1 MRELYIIEESYF
13 DYVNKD
19 AEVMILG
26 ITPGPNQAVNVE
38 DAKRLSKKELKRKY
52 AFSGTL
58 MRKNLIDEL
67 NYILL
72 NKFLN
77 IKDCK
82 SLWEDD
88 FSRVEMTSL
97 LKNAVYKNNESKTPF
112 NETQKINK
120 NEQLK
125 NEFENGFKNDC
136 KKYKNLRIIIALG
149 KKIKIIIDELQKEG
163 IIDSSVKILSIPHPS
178 GGNNGQVSYFLG
190 RSSNEKYN
198 NETMKM
204 FKESKKI
211 IKKLIE

>member
-1 MRELYIIEESYF
+1 MKELYIIEKSYF

-38 DAKRLSKKELKRKY
+38 DAKSLSKKELKRKY

-72 NKFLN
+72 NKYLN

-163 IIDSSVKILSIPHPS
+163 ILDSCVKILSIPHPS

>member
-1 MRELYIIEESYF
+1 MKELYIIEKSYF

-26 ITPGPNQAVNVE
+26 ITPGPNQAVDVE

-72 NKFLN
+72 NEFLK

-97 LKNAVYKNNESKTPF
+97 LKNAVYENNESKTPF
-112 NETQKINK
+112 NETQKINN

-149 KKIKIIIDELQKEG
+149 KKIKIIIDELQEEG
-163 IIDSSVKILSIPHPS
+163 IIDKSVKILSIPHPS
-178 GGNNGQVSYFLG
+178 GGNNGQVSYFLE
-190 RSSNEKYN
+190 RSSNERYN
-198 NETMKM
+198 NDTMKM

-211 IKKLIE
+211 IKELIE

>member
-1 MRELYIIEESYF
+1 MKELYIIEKSYF
-13 DYVNKD
+13 DYVNKY

-26 ITPGPNQAVNVE
+26 ITPGPNQAVDVE

-72 NKFLN
+72 NEFLK

-97 LKNAVYKNNESKTPF
+97 LKNAVYENNESKTPF
-112 NETQKINK
+112 NETQKINN

-136 KKYKNLRIIIALG
+136 KKYKNLIIIIALG
-149 KKIKIIIDELQKEG
+149 KKIKIIIDELQEEG
-163 IIDSSVKILSIPHPS
+163 IIDKSVKILSIPHPS
-178 GGNNGQVSYFLG
+178 GGNNGQVSYFLE
-190 RSSNEKYN
+190 RSSNERYN
-198 NETMKM
+198 NDTMKM

-211 IKKLIE
+211 IKELIE

>member
-1 MRELYIIEESYF
+1 MKELYIIEKSYF

-120 NEQLK
+120 IEQLK

>member
-1 MRELYIIEESYF
+1 MKELYIIEKSYF

-26 ITPGPNQAVNVE
+26 ITPGPNQAVDVE

-97 LKNAVYKNNESKTPF
+97 LKNAVYENNESKTPF

-120 NEQLK
+120 NKQLK

>member
-1 MRELYIIEESYF
+1 MKELYIIEKSYF

-26 ITPGPNQAVNVE
+26 ITPGPNHTVNVE

-88 FSRVEMTSL
+88 FYRVEMTSL

-120 NEQLK
+120 NEQLN

-149 KKIKIIIDELQKEG
+149 KKLRLLLMNYKKKE
-163 IIDSSVKILSIPHPS
+163 
-178 GGNNGQVSYFLG
+178 
-190 RSSNEKYN
+190 
-198 NETMKM
+198 
-204 FKESKKI
+204 
-211 IKKLIE
+211 

>member
-1 MRELYIIEESYF
+1 MKELYIIEKSYF

-26 ITPGPNQAVNVE
+26 ITPGPNQAVDVE

-72 NKFLN
+72 NEFLK

-112 NETQKINK
+112 NETQKINN

-125 NEFENGFKNDC
+125 NEFENGFKKDC
-136 KKYKNLRIIIALG
+136 GKYKNLRIIIALG
-149 KKIKIIIDELQKEG
+149 KKIKIIIDKLQKEG
-163 IIDSSVKILSIPHPS
+163 IIDKSVKILSIPHPS
-178 GGNNGQVSYFLG
+178 GGNNGQVSYFLE
-190 RSSNEKYN
+190 RSSNERYN
-198 NETMKM
+198 NDTMKM
-204 FKESKKI
+204 FKESKKM
-211 IKKLIE
+211 IKELIE

>member
-1 MRELYIIEESYF
+1 MKELYIIEKSYF

-97 LKNAVYKNNESKTPF
+97 LKNAVYKNNERKTPF

>member
-1 MRELYIIEESYF
+1 MKELYIIEKSYF

-38 DAKRLSKKELKRKY
+38 DSKRLSKKELKRKY

-120 NEQLK
+120 IEQLK

-211 IKKLIE
+211 IKN

>member
-1 MRELYIIEESYF
+1 MKELYIIEKSYF

-26 ITPGPNQAVNVE
+26 ITPGPKQAVNVE

-97 LKNAVYKNNESKTPF
+97 LKNAVYKNNERKTPF

-149 KKIKIIIDELQKEG
+149 KKIKIIIDELQKEE

-204 FKESKKI
+204 FKESKKT